1 MIRIKADRCG
11 YTGYTCTAVPKLNP
25 IFTNT
30 EFSYDPVPGH
40 ITGLD
45 VSQLDNYLNIPELME
60 GFVMTLP
67 QIPDMEAANLEVPE
81 LSCRIDFDPF
91 SDEAGATKNETKI
104 GGFLDFYQAYTLSGT
119 TITAEVEGGTVASYA
134 LPIALPDFGTD
145 YILQPGLLEPMVDT
159 SFAPVPIDQITAPE
173 AGNNGNLLA
182 IGMLQKWR
190 TLVNGRINDLYRK
203 VRTTFG
209 EYDAAGLRDMLNK
222 QNKKSPCANFTMT
235 RTSGQNVIKV
245 ENPDRPN
252 IPMYSI
258 SGGTV
263 YVDGT
268 KVEISGYTESGHT
281 TTMGMFTAYLEIK
294 GSTVDPAQP
303 YVGTVKV
310 ITGNTVSETLSPL
323 PKNTEDTYNFLIGGL
338 RLVPPPENNQDPDYS
353 GGTKFK
359 FYELVVGDCL
369 ENIEL
374 SGGTGGGGSTSSW
387 QYNGPFQVVAG
398 ATVGQ
403 VKVTGVDSDTTTTY
417 AGYICYNGTDCE
429 LEPEKTVDIGASG
442 STHSVDI
449 WVNISGTTGVSFDT
463 DKDTSSTPPA
473 YSVRLARVAGYH
485 TVYTITLS
493 GTTHAYT
500 PSGPT
505 DIRTPGNPV
514 SNVELAYP
522 GAGIIEGSSASTGA
536 SWKVQ
541 ATTTGKIYGV
551 QGGTYTGVY
560 QVGGTAS
567 VSAKDVSDIHQFHFG
582 DIYVDGRWS

>member
-11 YTGYTCTAVPKLNP
+11 YTGYTCTAVQKLNP

-67 QIPDMEAANLEVPE
+67 QIPDMEAAKLEVPE

-91 SDEAGATKNETKI
+91 SDEAGATKNETKV
-104 GGFLDFYQAYTLSGT
+104 GGFMDFYQLYTASEKV
-119 TITAEVEGGTVASYA
+119 ITAEVEGGTIASYA
-134 LPIALPDFGTD
+134 LQTTLPYFETD

-203 VRTTFG
+203 VRSTFG

-268 KVEISGYTESGHT
+268 KVEVSGYTESGHT

-294 GSTVDPAQP
+294 GSTVDPAKP

-338 RLVPPPENNQDPDYS
+338 RLIPPPENNQDPDYS

-359 FYELVVGDCL
+359 LYELVVGDCL

-374 SGGTGGGGSTSSW
+374 SGGTGGSTTSW
-387 QYNGPFQVVAG
+387 QYNGPFQVVG
-398 ATVGQ
+398 GTVTGS
-403 VKVTGVDSDTTTTY
+403 VKVTGVDSVVGSTVTY
-417 AGYICYNGTDCE
+417 AGYICYNGTDCD
-429 LEPEKTVDIGASG
+429 LEPEA
-442 STHSVDI
+442 SVDI
-449 WVNISGTTGVSFDT
+449 SGGSARDVDIYANIGAGKTVSFDT
-463 DKDTSSTPPA
+463 APGDGTPKP
-473 YSVRLARVAGYH
+473 YSVRLARVSGYKTIYNIELGASTSGATGKYAAGQA
-485 TVYTITLS
+485 VAQITDAYPNGHKIS
-493 GTTHAYT
+493 GTDKEWIATAGGTAY
-500 PSGPT
+500 
-505 DIRTPGNPV
+505 R
-514 SNVELAYP
+514 
-522 GAGIIEGSSASTGA
+522 
-536 SWKVQ
+536 
-541 ATTTGKIYGV
+541 IYGV
-551 QGGTYTGVY
+551 TNSVYTGRFIE
-560 QVGGTAS
+560 GGTAT
-567 VSAKDVSDIHQFHFG
+567 VMATDTKDIRQFHFG